1 MVDCDQVIY
10 LRTLEIHQKQRE
22 KFGLLEFVAKRLY
35 DTGLRYVA
43 IESEAF
49 IIGFIGRAL
58 DGKAH
63 KRTI

>member
-35 DTGLRYVA
+35 DTGLRYVT
-43 IESEAF
+43 IESEVF